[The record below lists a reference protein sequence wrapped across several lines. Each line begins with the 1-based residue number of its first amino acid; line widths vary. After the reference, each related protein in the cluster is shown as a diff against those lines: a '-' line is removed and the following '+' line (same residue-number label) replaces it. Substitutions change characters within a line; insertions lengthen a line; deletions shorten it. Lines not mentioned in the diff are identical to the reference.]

1 MQNDSNVTLNGVYY
15 EPSGNGS
22 EEVLNLDK
30 IKAKKKLGLP
40 LTAAEEQT
48 LAAAQAKTILFGKA
62 EE

>member
-15 EPSGNGS
+15 EPSGDGS

-30 IKAKKKLGLP
+30 IKAKKKLGLS

-48 LAAAQAKTILFGKA
+48 FAAAQAKAILYGKT